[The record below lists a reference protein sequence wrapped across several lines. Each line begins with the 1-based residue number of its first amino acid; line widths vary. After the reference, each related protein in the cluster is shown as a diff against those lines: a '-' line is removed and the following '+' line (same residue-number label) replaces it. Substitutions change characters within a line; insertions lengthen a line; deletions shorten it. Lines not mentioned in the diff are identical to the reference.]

1 MMRVYYWARNIAI
14 DFIIYLIFHSV
25 ASISCIE
32 TCDDQYA
39 HFDCGSSD
47 YPYDCQNPDFA
58 VTTSSHPV
66 ANEEEETELPL
77 STVIVQ
83 TNAPV
88 ATPNEEEETESP
100 LSTVT
105 AQTDAPVATPMPKE
119 KDTESPSSTGISTD
133 TAQTDAPVAAPTPE
147 KKETYSPSSTV
158 TPGPTTESTTTL
170 SGPDLVLL
178 PSDDATIVEE
188 HPDDNYG
195 NDSTLQIDDD
205 SGTYDSLIRFDLSE
219 IDTNSVAYAT
229 LRLFC
234 TDGSDAGGIFGK
246 TTASN
251 WDEASVTWN
260 SAPAAFGA
268 PFHNLGQ
275 VQEATWYDIDVTD
288 VFFSAH
294 NSLNAVSIRI
304 TSKSWNRAG
313 YSSKEGSDP
322 PQLVVRMR
330 ENEVPLG
337 SECPADTHLCSD
349 GSVVSRVL
357 EDGCN
362 FAPCPHQPDTRTG
375 LFFPVWRSGGTVA
388 CVDRASPPSWAS
400 GAYLKESKSDCCEAY
415 SMLRVDEC
423 LRA

>member
-1 MMRVYYWARNIAI
+1 MSDACLLLGQKHRFFI

-25 ASISCIE
+25 ASTSCIE

-39 HFDCGSSD
+39 HFDCGSPD

-58 VTTSSHPV
+58 GSSSSNTLQPA
-66 ANEEEETELPL
+66 ANKEEETELPL
-77 STVIVQ
+77 STVTSQ

-88 ATPNEEEETESP
+88 ATPNEEDETELP

-105 AQTDAPVATPMPKE
+105 AQTDAPVATPMPEKKE
-119 KDTESPSSTGISTD
+119 TESPSSTVIPD
-133 TAQTDAPVAAPTPE
+133 PTIEP
-147 KKETYSPSSTV
+147 
-158 TPGPTTESTTTL
+158 TTTL

-178 PSDDATIVEE
+178 PSDDATILED

-195 NDSTLQIDDD
+195 NESTLQIDDD
-205 SGTYDSLIRFDLSE
+205 SGTYDSLIRFDLSD
-219 IDTNSVAYAT
+219 IDTKSVASAT

-268 PFHNLGQ
+268 PFHSLDQ
-275 VQEATWYDIDVTD
+275 VEEAIWYDIDVTD

-304 TSKSWNRAG
+304 TSKSWNRAS
-313 YSSKEGSDP
+313 YSSKEGSYP
-322 PQLVVRMR
+322 PQLVIRMR
-330 ENEVPLG
+330 EKESTVENGTAESALLG

-357 EDGCN
+357 GDGCN
-362 FAPCPHQPDTRTG
+362 FAPCPHQPDTHTG

>member
-1 MMRVYYWARNIAI
+1 MSDACLLLGQKHRFFII
-14 DFIIYLIFHSV
+14 FIIYLIFHSAV
-25 ASISCIE
+25 FISCIE

-39 HFDCGSSD
+39 HFDCGSPE

-58 VTTSSHPV
+58 GTSSSHPV
-66 ANEEEETELPL
+66 ANEEEETDLPL
-77 STVIVQ
+77 STVIIQ

-88 ATPNEEEETESP
+88 AHPNEEEETELP

-105 AQTDAPVATPMPKE
+105 AQTDAPVATPRPEK
-119 KDTESPSSTGISTD
+119 KDTESPSLTVISTV
-133 TAQTDAPVAAPTPE
+133 TVQVDAPVATPMPE
-147 KKETYSPSSTV
+147 KKETASPSSTV
-158 TPGPTTESTTTL
+158 IPDPTTEHTTTL

-195 NDSTLQIDDD
+195 KESTLQIDDD
-205 SGTYDSLIRFDLSE
+205 SGTYDSLIRFDLSD
-219 IDTNSVAYAT
+219 IDTNSVASAT

-260 SAPAAFGA
+260 SAPTAFGA
-268 PFHNLGQ
+268 PFHNLGH
-275 VQEATWYDIDVTD
+275 VQEAIWYEIDVTD

-304 TSKSWNRAG
+304 KSKSWNRAG

-322 PQLVVRMR
+322 PQLVIRMR
-330 ENEVPLG
+330 ENESTMEIGTAESAPLG
-337 SECPADTHLCSD
+337 YD
-349 GSVVSRVL
+349 
-357 EDGCN
+357 
-362 FAPCPHQPDTRTG
+362 RTG
-375 LFFPVWRSGGTVA
+375 LFFPVWRSGGIVA